1 MAPQVRE
8 PCRSRAPSLGE
19 AVSVEGAE
27 FSLGSGEREVLHV
40 HDVSR
45 FVSTLLPQ
53 FMSNESYDIAMS
65 CQREAGLDVRRRL
78 ASRYELA
85 TKAFKNDSGE
95 RHLFGYDVTP
105 ASLESLERKEPRN
118 RRTYGMEREEARLH
132 VKTRTG
138 MKADDMDV
146 VAFMKT
152 NRQRKA
158 EDKGN
163 TSVRVTGGSSF

>member
-1 MAPQVRE
+1 M
-8 PCRSRAPSLGE
+8 
-19 AVSVEGAE
+19 
-27 FSLGSGEREVLHV
+27 LHV

-95 RHLFGYDVTP
+95 RHLFGYDVTS

-118 RRTYGMEREEARLH
+118 RRTYGMVREEARLH
-132 VKTRTG
+132 VETRTG

-152 NRQRKA
+152 NRQHSGRQRRHIHQSHRRFFIL
-158 EDKGN
+158 
-163 TSVRVTGGSSF
+163 TSTVPVRVTVVRGFERPWWAQIQHCR